1 MTPQPTHQPTPTNE
15 PANGGQLALQ
25 RELDDVW
32 RAMNQPKTTARD
44 MTRLY
49 ARAAELRR
57 IISELEKQN
66 HD

>member
-1 MTPQPTHQPTPTNE
+1 MHQNAPQPPSATNPPTC
-15 PANGGQLALQ
+15 GQLALE

-57 IISELEKQN
+57 IISELEN
-66 HD
+66 THT